1 MKQNTPF
8 SKKEKVK
15 GKEKSEKV
23 GSNVSAGEQFPHM
36 WMKKIQYSTEK
47 QRFVRKNF
55 YTQFVSEN
63 ISAKYI
69 TNKFFLKFLLFFME
83 HLLY

>member
-23 GSNVSAGEQFPHM
+23 GSNVSAGRAIPSE
-36 WMKKIQYSTEK
+36 WMKKIQYSTENSDLSGK
-47 QRFVRKNF
+47 
-55 YTQFVSEN
+55 
-63 ISAKYI
+63 ISTLNLYLKI
-69 TNKFFLKFLLFFME
+69 FL
-83 HLLY
+83 